1 MAAVRQTGENFSRFT
16 ASRFSL
22 LVKAKVSVHVGAPEQ
37 VGWEDFEASTTG
49 HGVLAAFSLG
59 EGQVFVHVPAV
70 LAMALVD
77 LYLAGTTGTGPF
89 PDRPLS
95 ETESRL
101 FSPFLAALTD
111 GMADAAS
118 SIFGETRGGP
128 VTQMTGTS
136 GLFLSNRRMPC
147 VTFQSSVQLPSAREP
162 SGSIS
167 ICLPVSTLR
176 PLLVKLQPTG
186 PTKGSHASTMAA
198 AVRAP
203 LTLSLRYP
211 PVAVKF
217 HVAQSLAPGQV
228 LSLRHQLGEP
238 LLLCAEG
245 KPLFTAVPAE
255 HGKRAACRIIGAHE
269 PRIDKGEN

>member
-1 MAAVRQTGENFSRFT
+1 MAAVRQVGENFSRFT
-16 ASRFSL
+16 ASRFGL

-37 VGWEDFEASTTG
+37 IGWEDFEASTAG

-59 EGQVFVHVPAV
+59 EGQVFVHVPAI
-70 LAMALVD
+70 LAMSLVD

-101 FSPFLAALTD
+101 FSPFLSSLTD

-118 SIFGETRGGP
+118 SIFGATRGGP

-147 VTFQSSVQLPSAREP
+147 VALQASVQLPSVREP
-162 SGSIS
+162 SGNIS

-186 PTKGSHASTMAA
+186 PTTESHVSAVAA
-198 AVRAP
+198 AMRAP

-211 PVAVKF
+211 QVAIRF
-217 HVAQSLAPGQV
+217 HVAQSLSPGQV
-228 LSLRHQLGEP
+228 VSLRHQIGEP
-238 LLLCAEG
+238 LLLCAED
-245 KPLFTAVPAE
+245 KPLFTAVPVE
-255 HGKRAACRIIGAHE
+255 HGKRAACRIVDVHE
-269 PRIDKGEN
+269 PQKEKGEN